1 MTNKAGNPLDVAQLQ
16 EQLEEALKAQKQLQ
30 RQLDAS
36 RPTGPEKPK
45 CYFLETIP
53 IEVRNH
59 IYEYL
64 LVNPDLCSPAIFPAS
79 AYHEQI
85 DRYYLS
91 PSILGTCRQIND
103 EATPILYERNTFI
116 VGFNRGCCPYSP
128 ISRIEGEIYGYTDLF
143 QRPGFKK
150 VKQWKAILSVNKE
163 DGFGAPIY
171 DFVTFCRTISDNLPR
186 SLKVWIMP
194 KGYIWDTEVQLRNHY
209 DVTVVLQPL
218 SLLRNI
224 SEIHLGEMPIDELS
238 AFRPVLHQS
247 TSSPHDFPAQWL
259 ENMKALVK
267 SDAPLACVWKMYQK
281 LLNYAQSF
289 ERNDQFRENME
300 PIWGSGAW
308 YAKRKAMGASWS
320 WRTWNREWGGLNQPE
335 NPFLLSPAHPVE
347 EGLLLGNV
355 GSEKNDIELF
365 LNARATVLG
374 YLEPQ
379 YQRIANA
386 SLQRAEFVKAEKKR
400 GGALFGPSLLEIYE
414 GKPPCTR
421 ALLLLE
427 DYAQSFVRDVPLATR
442 INIRERQTK
451 FECAYAFLERETLLK
466 RLSSILANDNL
477 KITGS
482 DKFFELFK
490 LAVDNMD
497 KQYLVIRKARKE
509 LFDCDDDTYERVIDP
524 ELWRCDEMVN
534 WEREE
539 PDMETEYLRRSQRP
553 QSPQPSLHE
562 PRSDSEDSD
571 SNFDADNLGDSS
583 TQVVAPITSEDEDDS
598 SENGQG
604 EDTSAS
610 ETEEA

>member
-1 MTNKAGNPLDVAQLQ
+1 MEDKPPKSPMMTDKAGIPLDVAQLQ

-79 AYHEQI
+79 PYHEQV

-116 VGFNRGCCPYSP
+116 VGFNRDGSSPSP
-128 ISRIEGEIYGYTDLF
+128 ISRINGKISFYTDLF
-143 QRPGFKK
+143 RRPGFEK
-150 VKQWKAILSVNKE
+150 VKHWKVIISANEKVLSDNEEEGFE
-163 DGFGAPIY
+163 DPIY
-171 DFVTFCRTISDNLPR
+171 NFVTFCRAMSDNVPR

-194 KGYIWDTEVQLRNHY
+194 KGYSWVPEPEFRRYY
-209 DVTVVLQPL
+209 DVTKVLQPL

-224 SEIHLGEMPIDELS
+224 SEIHLGELPIDELP
-238 AFRPVLHQS
+238 AFRPMLPQS
-247 TSSPHDFPAQWL
+247 TTSPHDFPAHWL

-267 SDAPLACVWKMYQK
+267 SDKPLARVWKMYQK

-289 ERNDQFRENME
+289 ERNHQFRENMK
-300 PIWGSGAW
+300 PVWSRGAW
-308 YAKRKAMGASWS
+308 YAKCKAEDDSWS
-320 WRTWNREWGGLNQPE
+320 WRIWNRELEGLSQPE
-335 NPFLLSPAHPVE
+335 NPFFLSPAHPVE
-347 EGLLLGNV
+347 EGLLLGSV
-355 GSEKNDIELF
+355 GSEENDIEPF

-386 SLQRAEFVKAEKKR
+386 SLQLVEFVKAEKKPN
-400 GGALFGPSLLEIYE
+400 GALFDTSRVEFQNYTIETL
-414 GKPPCTR
+414 CTR

-427 DYAQSFVRDVPLATR
+427 DYAQSF
-442 INIRERQTK
+442 
-451 FECAYAFLERETLLK
+451 
-466 RLSSILANDNL
+466 RLSSILANGDL

-482 DKFFELFK
+482 GTFFQLFK
-490 LAVDNMD
+490 LAVNNMD

-509 LFDCDDDTYERVIDP
+509 LFDCDDDAYERVIDP
-524 ELWRCDEMVN
+524 EPWKCDEMVK
-534 WEREE
+534 WELEE
-539 PDMETEYLRRSQRP
+539 PDMKPEYLRR
-553 QSPQPSLHE
+553 
-562 PRSDSEDSD
+562 
-571 SNFDADNLGDSS
+571 
-583 TQVVAPITSEDEDDS
+583 
-598 SENGQG
+598 
-604 EDTSAS
+604 
-610 ETEEA
+610 

>member
-1 MTNKAGNPLDVAQLQ
+1 MTDKAGNPLDVAKLQ

-116 VGFNRGCCPYSP
+116 VGFNRDCRSYSP
-128 ISRIEGEIYGYTDLF
+128 ISRIEGQIDGYTDLF
-143 QRPGFKK
+143 QLPGFKK
-150 VKQWKAILSVNKE
+150 VKQWKIVLSANKE
-163 DGFGAPIY
+163 EGFGAPIY
-171 DFVTFCRTISDNLPR
+171 NFVTFCRAISDNLPR

-194 KGYIWDTEVQLRNHY
+194 KGYIWDKEVRFRSYY
-209 DVTVVLQPL
+209 DVTAVLQPL

-224 SEIHLGEMPIDELS
+224 SEIHLGEVPINELS
-238 AFRPVLHQS
+238 TFRPVLRQS
-247 TSSPHDFPAQWL
+247 TSSPHDFPAHWL

-267 SDAPLACVWKMYQK
+267 SDKPLACVWKMYQK

-300 PIWGSGAW
+300 PIWGSGTC
-308 YAKRKAMGASWS
+308 YAKRKVEGASWS
-320 WRTWNREWGGLNQPE
+320 WRTWNREMGGLNQSK
-335 NPFLLSPAHPVE
+335 NPFFLSPAHPVE

-386 SLQRAEFVKAEKKR
+386 SLQLAEFVKAEKKR
-400 GGALFGPSLLEIYE
+400 GGGLFGPSLLENYE
-414 GKPPCTR
+414 VEPRCTR

-427 DYAQSFVRDVPLATR
+427 DYAQSFIRDVPLATR
-442 INIRERQTK
+442 INIRKRQPK
-451 FECAYAFLERETLLK
+451 FDSAYAFLERETLLK
-466 RLSSILANDNL
+466 RLDGLLVNNNL
-477 KITGS
+477 KIAGS
-482 DKFFELFK
+482 DKFLELFK

-524 ELWRCDEMVN
+524 ELWKCDEMVN
-534 WEREE
+534 WGLEE
-539 PDMETEYLRRSQRP
+539 PDMETEYLRRSQRL
-553 QSPQPSLHE
+553 QNLQPSLYE
-562 PRSDSEDSD
+562 TTSDSEYSD

-583 TQVVAPITSEDEDDS
+583 T
-598 SENGQG
+598 
-604 EDTSAS
+604 
-610 ETEEA
+610 